1 MKILSKI
8 YFNIFSSF
16 TDTMKEYGCI
26 IGGMNN
32 IITMFEFDTGLHSDN
47 SGCYIPNT
55 KLLNQCIEK
64 WYSKNISFYGIIH
77 SHLTPYASL
86 SNDDV
91 KYIKKIMLSMPQ
103 NIDKLYFPIV
113 LPKHTINSFK
123 AIRKG
128 NEISIVS
135 DDIIIFN

>member
-1 MKILSKI
+1 M
-8 YFNIFSSF
+8 
-16 TDTMKEYGCI
+16 DTRSEHGGI
-26 IGGMNN
+26 IGGFND
-32 IITMFEFDTGLHSDN
+32 TVTTFEFDNGLYNEN

-55 KLLNQCIEK
+55 ELLNQCIEK

-103 NIDKLYFPIV
+103 SIDKLYFPIV

-128 NEISIVS
+128 NEISIVL
-135 DDIIIFN
+135 DDIIIFKRSNEQ

>member
-1 MKILSKI
+1 MLIKKEVYNQILYHFRNSKR
-8 YFNIFSSF
+8 
-16 TDTMKEYGCI
+16 EYGGI
-26 IGGMNN
+26 IGGFND
-32 IITMFEFDTGLHSDN
+32 IVTTFEFDNGLYNEN

-55 KLLNQCIEK
+55 KLLNQCIEE

-77 SHLTPYASL
+77 NHLTQYASL
-86 SNDDV
+86 SNDDF

-103 NIDKLYFPIV
+103 SIDKLYFPIV

-123 AIRKG
+123 AIRKE

>member
-1 MKILSKI
+1 MKISKEI
-8 YFNIFSSF
+8 NNVIHNSF
-16 TDTMKEYGCI
+16 KNCQRECGGI
-26 IGGMNN
+26 IGGFND
-32 IITMFEFDTGLHSDN
+32 IVTTFEFDNGLYNEN

-55 KLLNQCIEK
+55 KLLNQCIEE

-77 SHLTPYASL
+77 NHLTQYASL
-86 SNDDV
+86 SNDDF

-103 NIDKLYFPIV
+103 SIDKLYFPIV

-123 AIRKG
+123 AIRKE